1 MIYFSK
7 VEKSE
12 QPNDCEYAIF
22 NEEKTLIAKAVIFQL
37 IDGYTVSEIMDIAE
51 IKPYIPIQLF
61 IEKIIEFAKLNNKR
75 CIYFPRIVTC
85 DNKYY
90 EDENILNIYDNH
102 GSRNEFEDDS
112 EDEDNCNK
120 SNIHS
125 FTEPTTSG
133 VNNEIYKHLNEY
145 YDIDSRIIKEDDR
158 SSKLFGYNYMY
169 RTVMPILF
177 FKKKYKIKNPLKI
190 RIEYLETNKYSDN
203 TNPKVVSFIET
214 NCSIHS
220 YTMPISKIKKIDYDN
235 SVKNRYIKQGQKMMD
250 CCELVLEETCLMEFY
265 QNSPSCNDTYLNV
278 YINGVNANVKS
289 LDCFRLNK
297 WNNWTSNDIMC
308 IEPTYA
314 YQHIY
319 KKRTHLASF
328 TSIVFYKDYIY
339 NEDSY
344 KFFITYSTTDKLP
357 KLVNNFYYDKKECA
371 EETNITITEEEQI
384 ICDEENCISYIYL
397 IREREFI
404 NKNEQVYKVGRTTQE
419 RGLTIYRFKA

>member
-1 MIYFSK
+1 
-7 VEKSE
+7 
-12 QPNDCEYAIF
+12 
-22 NEEKTLIAKAVIFQL
+22 
-37 IDGYTVSEIMDIAE
+37 
-51 IKPYIPIQLF
+51 
-61 IEKIIEFAKLNNKR
+61 
-75 CIYFPRIVTC
+75 
-85 DNKYY
+85 
-90 EDENILNIYDNH
+90 
-102 GSRNEFEDDS
+102 
-112 EDEDNCNK
+112 
-120 SNIHS
+120 
-125 FTEPTTSG
+125 
-133 VNNEIYKHLNEY
+133 
-145 YDIDSRIIKEDDR
+145 
-158 SSKLFGYNYMY
+158 
-169 RTVMPILF
+169 
-177 FKKKYKIKNPLKI
+177 
-190 RIEYLETNKYSDN
+190 
-203 TNPKVVSFIET
+203 
-214 NCSIHS
+214 
-220 YTMPISKIKKIDYDN
+220 MPISKIKKIDYEN

-344 KFFITYSTTDKLP
+344 NFFIDYATTDKLP
-357 KLVNNFYYDKKECA
+357 KLVNKFYYDKKECA

-419 RGLTIYRFKA
+419 RGLIIKRFKAYKKGSEIIFLKSVENTQVNTIENVVKKIFNEKFKKHNDGTEYFIGSPDEMCKIIFNECVV